1 MEIRMTIPKE
11 FEDHFNFDHF
21 KDSLGRIAY
30 DLSEYIKLRDTNI
43 DVLPLSGNYEQ
54 ELAYVLPKMF
64 ARSDSRQLFHKSLLN
79 AIDNRLIKC
88 YI

>member
-54 ELAYVLPKMF
+54 ELAYALPKMF
-64 ARSDSRQLFHKSLLN
+64 ETAKIVSEPLRV
-79 AIDNRLIKC
+79 
-88 YI
+88 YIEPINGMNEKPR